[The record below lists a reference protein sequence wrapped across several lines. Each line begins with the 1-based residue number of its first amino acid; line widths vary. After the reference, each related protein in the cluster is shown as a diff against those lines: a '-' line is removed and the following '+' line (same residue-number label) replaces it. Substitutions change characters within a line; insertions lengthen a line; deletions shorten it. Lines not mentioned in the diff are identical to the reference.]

1 MEKNLL
7 VTISNDVNHLFG
19 VKFICSFFN
28 EISEHQVTL
37 LHIVRRDCNDM
48 TKTLMEKW
56 NGPAD
61 NIQGNLTVGARRS
74 INKAKDLLNENKMPI
89 EQIFTKTVAERY
101 GKVKDILAESSRGH
115 YDTIVL
121 GRRASYSL
129 QWMVE
134 KSADETIQAMI
145 KDSSCTSPLW
155 ICPDPEP
162 GRKNVL
168 LCLDD
173 SENAYRAVDH
183 VGYILSDQN
192 QHTITMFHVEKGS
205 GKGSEKI
212 FQQAEMILNEHNID
226 AERISR
232 HATRGMSVSRSILG
246 EIQKG
251 GYAAVALGM
260 RGKGQSLLRD
270 LNLAGGTA
278 LKVISKIEKAS
289 LWCCP

>member
-1 MEKNLL
+1 
-7 VTISNDVNHLFG
+7 
-19 VKFICSFFN
+19 
-28 EISEHQVTL
+28 
-37 LHIVRRDCNDM
+37 
-48 TKTLMEKW
+48 
-56 NGPAD
+56 
-61 NIQGNLTVGARRS
+61 
-74 INKAKDLLNENKMPI
+74 
-89 EQIFTKTVAERY
+89 
-101 GKVKDILAESSRGH
+101 
-115 YDTIVL
+115 
-121 GRRASYSL
+121 
-129 QWMVE
+129 MVE
-134 KSADETIQAMI
+134 RSADETIQAII

-155 ICPDPEP
+155 IYPEP
-162 GRKNVL
+162 ESSRKNVL

-212 FQQAEMILNEHNID
+212 FQQAEVILNEHNIG

-232 HATRGMSVSRSILG
+232 NATRGISVARSILG
-246 EIQKG
+246 EVQKG
-251 GYAAVALGM
+251 GYAAAALGM
-260 RGKGQSLLRD
+260 RGQGHGLLRD

>member
-1 MEKNLL
+1 MEKKLL

-37 LHIVRRDCNDM
+37 LHIVRHDCNDM
-48 TKTLMEKW
+48 TNTLMEKW
-56 NGPAD
+56 TDPTD
-61 NIQGNLTVGARRS
+61 KGNLTVRVRRS
-74 INKAKDLLNENKMPI
+74 INKAKYLLNENKMPI

-101 GKVKDILAESSRGH
+101 GKVKDILMESSRGH

-134 KSADETIQAMI
+134 RSADETIQAII
-145 KDSSCTSPLW
+145 KDSSCSSPLW

-162 GRKNVL
+162 SRKNVL

-183 VGYILSDQN
+183 VGYILSDQD

-205 GKGSEKI
+205 GKESEKI
-212 FQQAEMILNEHNID
+212 FQQAEVILNEHNIG

-232 HATRGMSVSRSILG
+232 NATRGISVARSILG

-251 GYAAVALGM
+251 GYAAAALGM
-260 RGKGQSLLRD
+260 RGQGHGLLRD